1 MHHAFDFVDEV
12 WTATEFVAAAV
23 RASGRRPVFTVPL
36 PLPIVECG
44 TGVRRKDL
52 QLPEGFMFLFMF
64 DFFSVFE
71 RKNPI
76 GLIEAFRRAF
86 RPGEGPVLVIKA
98 INGDAR
104 LPLLEKLRLAAAD
117 RSDVIIIDKYWLA
130 QEKNDL
136 LGLCDCYVSLHRSE
150 GLGLTMA
157 EAMGLEKPVIAT
169 GYSGNLHFMT
179 VDNSY
184 LVDYVTQA
192 VPAGCSP
199 YPEGVPW
206 ADPDLDHAA
215 ECMRRVFDRPDEAVS
230 ESAAG
235 TAGHPHETQPAYH
248 VRSPDQA
255 AREYPTRSSDARR
268 GSPVLERLETVV
280 VIAIRSSPT
289 TRARSAAIATSSTTM
304 CCGQS

>member
-1 MHHAFDFVDEV
+1 
-12 WTATEFVAAAV
+12 
-23 RASGRRPVFTVPL
+23 
-36 PLPIVECG
+36 
-44 TGVRRKDL
+44 
-52 QLPEGFMFLFMF
+52 MFLFMF

-76 GLIEAFRRAF
+76 GLIEAFCRAF
-86 RPGEGPVLVIKA
+86 RPGEGPFLVIKA

-104 LPLLEKLRLAAAD
+104 LPLLEKLRAAAAD

-192 VPAGCSP
+192 VPVGCSP

-215 ECMRRVFDRPDEAVS
+215 ECMRRVFDRPDEAVRKAQQARQDILTKHNLQTT
-230 ESAAG
+230 SA
-235 TAGHPHETQPAYH
+235 
-248 VRSPDQA
+248 
-255 AREYPTRSSDARR
+255 
-268 GSPVLERLETVV
+268 VLIKRLES
-280 VIAIRSSPT
+280 IRRAPRTLAEALPSSNV
-289 TRARSAAIATSSTTM
+289 
-304 CCGQS
+304 